1 MVKTTEANRSRQL
14 GVSFLNSFAIE
25 KAAGSL
31 FPEIE
36 YLDKVVPHMIYVPCR
51 IFSGRAF
58 LYFFFCF
65 GLLVVGCWLLGSRQP
80 TTNNQ
85 QQWLIQLFAIEKVN

>member
-14 GVSFLNSFAIE
+14 GVSFLNSVTIE
-25 KAAGSL
+25 KAVGAL

-58 LYFFFCF
+58 LYFFCCF
-65 GLLVVGCWLLGSRQP
+65 GLLVVGCWLLVVGCWDPDNQQP
-80 TTNNQ
+80 TTNN
-85 QQWLIQLFAIEKVN
+85 

>member
-25 KAAGSL
+25 KAVGAL
-31 FPEIE
+31 FPIIE

-65 GLLVVGCWLLGSRQP
+65 RLLVVGCWLLVVGCWLLGSRQP
-80 TTNNQ
+80 TTNN
-85 QQWLIQLFAIEKVN
+85 